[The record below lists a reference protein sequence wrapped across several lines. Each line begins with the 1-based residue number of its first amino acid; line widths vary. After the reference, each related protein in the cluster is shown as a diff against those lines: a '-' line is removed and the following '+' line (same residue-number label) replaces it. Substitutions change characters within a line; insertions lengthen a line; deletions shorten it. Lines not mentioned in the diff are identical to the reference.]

1 VKPYLRT
8 IAGLGIAAVAAA
20 GIGISARGAA
30 TADSPSTA
38 TANAP
43 QVLLADGDDRL
54 PSGTAADW
62 VTYADHVVVVSVT
75 GEQALQPTRTELD
88 RGEGLIGRKVAL
100 TVDKVL
106 WSRKDAARPAPRA
119 WEYNAAGWA
128 FNDGKPEQ
136 RTPVAL
142 HDRPR
147 LEKGHK
153 YVIALAWD
161 GPRCSPGEAVEAGR
175 WMGLGEGSELPFD
188 GGVIGQGENEGATQ
202 TLAMAR
208 TDAAEAGAAGDLEDQ
223 LAGFGAGDLVAELK
237 SAPPATKQV
246 PLAAPC
252 H

>member
-1 VKPYLRT
+1 M
-8 IAGLGIAAVAAA
+8 AGLGIAAVAAA
-20 GIGISARGAA
+20 AIGISASGAA
-30 TADSPSTA
+30 TSDSARTAPAD
-38 TANAP
+38 AP
-43 QVLLADGDDRL
+43 KALLADGDDRL
-54 PSGTAADW
+54 PSGAAADW

-75 GEQALQPTRTELD
+75 GEKALQPTRTELD

-128 FNDGKPEQ
+128 FSEGKPEQ

-147 LEKGHK
+147 MEKGHQ

-188 GGVIGQGENEGATQ
+188 GGVIGQGENEGAPQ
-202 TLAMAR
+202 PLAKAR
-208 TDAAEAGAAGDLEDQ
+208 TDAAKAGAVGDLEDQ
-223 LAGFGAGDLVAELK
+223 LAGSGAGELVAKLK
-237 SAPPATKQV
+237 AATPATKQL

-252 H
+252 S